1 MTYFRSM
8 KRNNLIYALGAF
20 LILGISTENC
30 SRGKELERMREN
42 LSSVQLDKTKF
53 ERTVNM
59 QGQEIASQRQVIAS
73 KDEAIL
79 LGLEQIKG
87 LKNIKNQVKVV
98 TTTEFD
104 TIYATLETDT
114 NELGEITSKFNYTE
128 EWLSFKGEV
137 LDSGVSISDL
147 SIKNEYTLTIADKK
161 LGFFKKPEPTIM
173 LINKNPYTKVE
184 GMTNIAIKQTQP
196 FYKRPWVW
204 LTLGATSGILISK
217 L

>member
-1 MTYFRSM
+1 MIQRNRMLYF
-8 KRNNLIYALGAF
+8 LGAIV
-20 LILGISTENC
+20 ILGISVENC
-30 SRGKELERMREN
+30 SRGIELERMKEN
-42 LSSVQLDKTKF
+42 LSSLELDKTKF
-53 ERTVNM
+53 ETTTNL
-59 QGQEIASQRQVIAS
+59 QGQEIAQQRQVIAA

-79 LGLEQIKG
+79 LGLEEIKG

-104 TIYATLETDT
+104 TIYATLERDT
-114 NELGEITSKFNYTE
+114 NELGEITSKFKYTE

-161 LGFFKKPEPTIM
+161 LGFFKKPEPTVT

-184 GMTNIAIKQTQP
+184 GMTNIAIKQNQP

-204 LTLGATSGILISK
+204 LTLGATSGILISR

>member
-1 MTYFRSM
+1 MIQRNRMLYF
-8 KRNNLIYALGAF
+8 LGAIV
-20 LILGISTENC
+20 ILGISVENC
-30 SRGKELERMREN
+30 SRGAELERMKDN
-42 LSSVQLDKTKF
+42 LGSVELDKTKF
-53 ERTVNM
+53 ERTVNL
-59 QGQEIASQRQVIAS
+59 QGQEIAQQRQVIAA

-98 TTTEFD
+98 TKTEFD
-104 TIYATLETDT
+104 TIYATHEIDT
-114 NELGEITSKFNYTE
+114 NEQGQITSKFKYTE

-161 LGFFKKPEPTIM
+161 LGFFKKPEPTVT

-184 GMTNIAIKQTQP
+184 GMTNIAIKQNQP

-204 LTLGATSGILISK
+204 LTLGATSGILISR

>member
-1 MTYFRSM
+1 MIQRNRMLYF
-8 KRNNLIYALGAF
+8 LGAIV
-20 LILGISTENC
+20 ILGISVENC
-30 SRGKELERMREN
+30 SRGKELERMKEN
-42 LSSVQLDKTKF
+42 LSSLELDKTKF
-53 ERTVNM
+53 ETTTNL
-59 QGQEIASQRQVIAS
+59 QGQEIAQQRQVIAA

-79 LGLEQIKG
+79 LGLEEIKG

-104 TIYATLETDT
+104 TIYATLERDT
-114 NELGEITSKFNYTE
+114 NELGEITSKFKYTE

-161 LGFFKKPEPTIM
+161 LGFFKKPEPTVT

-184 GMTNIAIKQTQP
+184 GMTNIAIKQNQP

-204 LTLGATSGILISK
+204 LTLGATSGILISR

>member
-1 MTYFRSM
+1 MIQRNRMMYF
-8 KRNNLIYALGAF
+8 LGAIV
-20 LILGISTENC
+20 ILGISVENC
-30 SRGKELERMREN
+30 SRGSELERMREN
-42 LSSVQLDKTKF
+42 LNSVELDKTKF

-104 TIYATLETDT
+104 TIYTTLETDT
-114 NELGEITSKFNYTE
+114 NELGEITTKFKYAE

-161 LGFFKKPEPTIM
+161 LGFFKKPEPTVM

-204 LTLGATSGILISK
+204 LTLGATSGILISR

>member
-1 MTYFRSM
+1 MLYF
-8 KRNNLIYALGAF
+8 LGAIV
-20 LILGISTENC
+20 ILGISVENC
-30 SRGKELERMREN
+30 SRGKELERMKEN
-42 LSSVQLDKTKF
+42 LSSLELDKTKF
-53 ERTVNM
+53 ETTTNL
-59 QGQEIASQRQVIAS
+59 QGQEIAQQRQVIAA

-79 LGLEQIKG
+79 LGLEEIKG

-104 TIYATLETDT
+104 TIYATLERDT
-114 NELGEITSKFNYTE
+114 NELGEITSKFKYTE

-161 LGFFKKPEPTIM
+161 LGFFKKPEPTVT

-184 GMTNIAIKQTQP
+184 GMTNIAIKQNQP

-204 LTLGATSGILISK
+204 LTLGATSGILISR

>member
-1 MTYFRSM
+1 MIQRNRMMYF
-8 KRNNLIYALGAF
+8 LGAIV
-20 LILGISTENC
+20 ILGISVENC
-30 SRGKELERMREN
+30 SRGAELERMKDN
-42 LSSVQLDKTKF
+42 LSSVELDKTKF
-53 ERTVNM
+53 ERTVNL
-59 QGQEIASQRQVIAS
+59 QGQEIASQRQVIAA

-98 TTTEFD
+98 TKTEFD
-104 TIYATLETDT
+104 TIYATLERDT
-114 NELGEITSKFNYTE
+114 NEQGQITSKFKYTE

-161 LGFFKKPEPTIM
+161 LGFFKKPEPTVT

-184 GMTNIAIKQTQP
+184 GMTNIAIKQNQP

-204 LTLGATSGILISK
+204 LTLGATSGILISR

>member
-1 MTYFRSM
+1 MIQRNRMMYF
-8 KRNNLIYALGAF
+8 LGAIV
-20 LILGISTENC
+20 ILGISVENC
-30 SRGKELERMREN
+30 SRGKELERMKEN
-42 LSSVQLDKTKF
+42 LSSVELDKSKF
-53 ERTVNM
+53 ETTMNL

-104 TIYATLETDT
+104 TIYATLEKDT
-114 NELGEITSKFNYTE
+114 NELGEITTKFKYTE
-128 EWLSFKGEV
+128 EWLSFRGEV

-161 LGFFKKPEPTIM
+161 LGFFKKPEPTVM

>member
-1 MTYFRSM
+1 MIQRNRMLYF
-8 KRNNLIYALGAF
+8 LGAIV
-20 LILGISTENC
+20 ILGISVENC
-30 SRGKELERMREN
+30 SRGAELERMKDN
-42 LSSVQLDKTKF
+42 LGSVELDKTKF
-53 ERTVNM
+53 ERTVNL
-59 QGQEIASQRQVIAS
+59 QGQEIAQQRQVIAA

-98 TTTEFD
+98 TKTEFD
-104 TIYATLETDT
+104 TIYATLEIDT
-114 NELGEITSKFNYTE
+114 NEQGQITSKFKYTE

-161 LGFFKKPEPTIM
+161 LGFFKKPEPTVT

-184 GMTNIAIKQTQP
+184 GMTNIAIKQNQP

-204 LTLGATSGILISK
+204 LTLGATSGILISR

>member
-1 MTYFRSM
+1 MIQRNRMMYF
-8 KRNNLIYALGAF
+8 LGAIV
-20 LILGISTENC
+20 ILGISVENC
-30 SRGKELERMREN
+30 SRGSEIERMREN
-42 LSSVQLDKTKF
+42 LNSVQLDKTKF

-104 TIYATLETDT
+104 TIYATLEKDT
-114 NELGEITSKFNYTE
+114 NELGEITSKFKYTE

-147 SIKNEYTLTIADKK
+147 SIKNEYTLTISDKK
-161 LGFFKKPEPTIM
+161 LGFFKKPEPTVT

-204 LTLGATSGILISK
+204 LTLGATSGILISR

>member
-1 MTYFRSM
+1 MMYF
-8 KRNNLIYALGAF
+8 LGAIV
-20 LILGISTENC
+20 ILGISVENC
-30 SRGKELERMREN
+30 SRGSELERMREN
-42 LSSVQLDKTKF
+42 LNSVELDKTKF

-104 TIYATLETDT
+104 TIYTTLETDT
-114 NELGEITSKFNYTE
+114 NELGEITTKFKYAE

-161 LGFFKKPEPTIM
+161 LGFFKKPEPTVM

-204 LTLGATSGILISK
+204 LTLGATSGILISR

>member
-1 MTYFRSM
+1 MLYF
-8 KRNNLIYALGAF
+8 LGAIV
-20 LILGISTENC
+20 ILGISVENC
-30 SRGKELERMREN
+30 SRGAELERMKDN
-42 LSSVQLDKTKF
+42 LGSVELDKTKF
-53 ERTVNM
+53 ERTVNL
-59 QGQEIASQRQVIAS
+59 QGQEIAQQRQVIAA

-98 TTTEFD
+98 TKTEFD
-104 TIYATLETDT
+104 TIYATLEIDT
-114 NELGEITSKFNYTE
+114 NEQGQITSKFKYTE

-161 LGFFKKPEPTIM
+161 LGFFKKPEPTVT

-184 GMTNIAIKQTQP
+184 GMTNIAIKQNQP

-204 LTLGATSGILISK
+204 LTLGATSGILISR

>member
-1 MTYFRSM
+1 MIQRNRMMYF
-8 KRNNLIYALGAF
+8 LGAIV
-20 LILGISTENC
+20 ILGISVENC
-30 SRGKELERMREN
+30 SRGSELERMREN
-42 LSSVQLDKTKF
+42 LNSVELDKTKF

-114 NELGEITSKFNYTE
+114 NELGEITTKFKYAE

-161 LGFFKKPEPTIM
+161 LGFFKKPEPTVM

-204 LTLGATSGILISK
+204 LTLGATSGILISR

>member
-1 MTYFRSM
+1 MMYF
-8 KRNNLIYALGAF
+8 LGAIV
-20 LILGISTENC
+20 ILGISVENC
-30 SRGKELERMREN
+30 SRGSELERMREN
-42 LSSVQLDKTKF
+42 LNSVELDKTKF
-53 ERTVNM
+53 ERTVNT

-104 TIYATLETDT
+104 TIYATIETDT
-114 NELGEITSKFNYTE
+114 NELGEITTKFKYAE

-161 LGFFKKPEPTIM
+161 LGFFKKPEPTVM

-204 LTLGATSGILISK
+204 LTLGATSGILISR

>member
-1 MTYFRSM
+1 MMYF
-8 KRNNLIYALGAF
+8 LGAIV
-20 LILGISTENC
+20 ILGISVENC
-30 SRGKELERMREN
+30 SRGSELERMREN
-42 LSSVQLDKTKF
+42 LNSVELDKTKF

-114 NELGEITSKFNYTE
+114 NELGEITTKFKYAE

-161 LGFFKKPEPTIM
+161 LGFFKKPEPTVM

-204 LTLGATSGILISK
+204 LTLGATSGILISR

>member
-1 MTYFRSM
+1 MIQRNRMLYF
-8 KRNNLIYALGAF
+8 LGAIV
-20 LILGISTENC
+20 ILGISVENC
-30 SRGKELERMREN
+30 SRGKELERMKEN
-42 LSSVQLDKTKF
+42 LSSLELDKTKF
-53 ERTVNM
+53 ETTTNL
-59 QGQEIASQRQVIAS
+59 QGQEIAQQRQVIAA

-79 LGLEQIKG
+79 LGLEEIKG

-104 TIYATLETDT
+104 TIYATLERDT
-114 NELGEITSKFNYTE
+114 NELGEITSKFKYTE

-147 SIKNEYTLTIADKK
+147 SIKKEYTLTIADKK
-161 LGFFKKPEPTIM
+161 LGFFKKPEPTVT

-184 GMTNIAIKQTQP
+184 GMTNIAIKQNQP

-204 LTLGATSGILISK
+204 LTLGATSGILISR

>member
-1 MTYFRSM
+1 MIQRNRMMYF
-8 KRNNLIYALGAF
+8 LGAIV
-20 LILGISTENC
+20 ILGISVENC
-30 SRGKELERMREN
+30 SRGAELERMKDN
-42 LSSVQLDKTKF
+42 LSSVELDKTKF
-53 ERTVNM
+53 ERTVNL
-59 QGQEIASQRQVIAS
+59 QGQEIAHQRQVIAA
-73 KDEAIL
+73 KDEAIM

-104 TIYATLETDT
+104 TIYATLERDT
-114 NELGEITSKFNYTE
+114 NEQGQITSKFKYTE

-137 LDSGVSISDL
+137 LDTGISISDL

-161 LGFFKKPEPTIM
+161 LGFFKKPEPTVT

-184 GMTNIAIKQTQP
+184 GMTNIAIKQNQP

-204 LTLGATSGILISK
+204 LTLGATSGILISR

>member
-1 MTYFRSM
+1 MLYF
-8 KRNNLIYALGAF
+8 LGAIV
-20 LILGISTENC
+20 ILGISVENC
-30 SRGKELERMREN
+30 SRGIELERMKEN
-42 LSSVQLDKTKF
+42 LSSLELDKTKF
-53 ERTVNM
+53 ETTTNL
-59 QGQEIASQRQVIAS
+59 QGQEIAQQRQVIAA

-79 LGLEQIKG
+79 LGLEEIKG

-104 TIYATLETDT
+104 TIYATLERDT
-114 NELGEITSKFNYTE
+114 NELGEITSKFKYTE

-161 LGFFKKPEPTIM
+161 LGFFKKPEPTVT

-184 GMTNIAIKQTQP
+184 GMTNLAIKQNQP

-204 LTLGATSGILISK
+204 LTLGATSGILISR